1 MTKKD
6 IEKYKQLLI
15 KAREEI
21 ISSVDNITGE
31 TRRQSQK
38 DASGD
43 LSGYTLH
50 MADVASDNY
59 DREFSL
65 NLASGER
72 ETLIKIDEALKR
84 IEEKGYGKCLS
95 CGKNIS
101 KKRLNAIPYAP
112 LCMPCKK
119 KEEENK

>member
-1 MTKKD
+1 MVKKELD
-6 IEKYKQLLI
+6 KFKKLLL
-15 KAREEI
+15 KAREEVF
-21 ISSVDNITGE
+21 SSVDHITGE
-31 TRRQSQK
+31 TRRSSQK

-43 LSGYTLH
+43 LSGYTFH
-50 MADVASDNY
+50 MADMASDNY

-84 IEEKGYGKCLS
+84 IEEKNYGKCLS

-101 KKRLNAIPYAP
+101 KRRLTAIPHAK
-112 LCMPCKK
+112 LCMVCKR
-119 KEEENK
+119 KEEEAK